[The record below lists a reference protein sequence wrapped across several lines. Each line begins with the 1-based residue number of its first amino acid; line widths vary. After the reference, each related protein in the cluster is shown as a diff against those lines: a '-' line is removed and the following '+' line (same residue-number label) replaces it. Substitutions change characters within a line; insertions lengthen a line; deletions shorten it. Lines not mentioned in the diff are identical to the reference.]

1 MSEASDNEAIE
12 EINEEP
18 LTKPKVKKPRS
29 QAQIE
34 AFEKVKERRKQN
46 LEVKKQEKLLNSA
59 KLLLESN
66 SATLF
71 PLPTPSGIGCG
82 RGGVVGEPSS
92 LQENK
97 KSNRTSVVR
106 DKVKYQ
112 KVPQVEPESECESE
126 SEEEVIVVKKKKP
139 VKKPK
144 KVRKII
150 IEESSS
156 DEGSDEDYQPQRR
169 YHSSNSACGREG
181 GSNRSHVIRPN
192 PNDIFC

>member
-1 MSEASDNEAIE
+1 MSETSDNEAIE

-59 KLLLESN
+59 KLLLEEEKKNKSK
-66 SATLF
+66 
-71 PLPTPSGIGCG
+71 PSK
-82 RGGVVGEPSS
+82 P
-92 LQENK
+92 NN
-97 KSNRTSVVR
+97 SNR
-106 DKVKYQ
+106 VKYQ

-156 DEGSDEDYQPQRR
+156 DEEEDEEEEPRNYNR
-169 YHSSNSACGREG
+169 NSK
-181 GSNRSHVIRPN
+181 VKIIRQTDPLSF
-192 PNDIFC
+192 FC

>member
-29 QAQIE
+29 PAQFE

-59 KLLLESN
+59 KLLLDE
-66 SATLF
+66 
-71 PLPTPSGIGCG
+71 
-82 RGGVVGEPSS
+82 
-92 LQENK
+92 ENK
-97 KSNRTSVVR
+97 KINRPSVVR
-106 DKVKYQ
+106 EKVKYK

-156 DEGSDEDYQPQRR
+156 DEGSDEDYLPPKR

-181 GSNRSHVIRPN
+181 GFTGTCGSNRSHVIRPN